1 MEEKSKTYLRKFNE
15 LFGSQGCDV
24 SEDDY
29 VKFESKK
36 ELLEKIAG
44 VGNSALTVFDI
55 HRMHY
60 LLACSRFDEALGYK
74 ANLEYRVNPD
84 FFYEQMHPEDF
95 PFVLD
100 TINQAVR
107 FIQDQPPAEKL
118 NYKLIVDYRLKN
130 CKGVYMRFLQ
140 QLIVLET
147 DRRGNIWLILKLFDL
162 VSTIA
167 GNEPSQRS
175 LVNIKTGKKCLFD
188 DQDDG
193 SSSRILTKRE
203 VEILG
208 LISQGLDSRNIS
220 DRLFISVNT
229 VNNHRQNILS
239 KTRSGNISQ
248 AMIYARRIGI
258 LG

>member
-1 MEEKSKTYLRKFNE
+1 
-15 LFGSQGCDV
+15 
-24 SEDDY
+24 
-29 VKFESKK
+29 
-36 ELLEKIAG
+36 
-44 VGNSALTVFDI
+44 
-55 HRMHY
+55 
-60 LLACSRFDEALGYK
+60 
-74 ANLEYRVNPD
+74 
-84 FFYEQMHPEDF
+84 MHPDDF

-107 FIQDQPPAEKL
+107 FLQDQPPAEKL

-130 CKGVYMRFLQ
+130 CKGEYMRFLQ
-140 QLIVLET
+140 QLVVLEP
-147 DRRGNIWLILKLFDL
+147 DRSGNIWLILKLFDL
-162 VSTIA
+162 VSTVA

-188 DQDDG
+188 DPDAS

-220 DRLFISVNT
+220 DRLFISVYT